1 MLASLGHAEL
11 GKRTLSALVLAPV
24 ALLALYF
31 GSPFIEIVLT
41 VAAVAMAWEWDR
53 ICGDHRFGFSGWAV
67 IFSLAVAGVAAWS
80 RRFDIVSAALV
91 LGSLAAYC
99 AAAASRRSHPAWI
112 SAGPIVIGV
121 PCVALM
127 WLRGLPTDGFETAL
141 WLIGAIWVT
150 DIAAFSIGRLVGGAR
165 LAPRIS
171 PHKTWSGLLGA
182 VAVTAVW
189 GLAFAEWTGARTPW
203 LLCLLGASV
212 AIVAQ
217 VGDLAISCVK
227 RRFGVK
233 DASNLIPGHGGV
245 LDRLD
250 GMLITAPALV
260 ALVLASNT
268 GIFAW

>member
-1 MLASLGHAEL
+1 MLASLGRAEL
-11 GKRTLSALVLAPV
+11 GKRTLSALVLAPI

-53 ICGDHRFGFSGWAV
+53 ICGEDSFGISGWTV
-67 IFSLAVAGVAAWS
+67 ILSLAVAGVAAWS

-121 PCVALM
+121 PCAALV
-127 WLRGLPTDGFETAL
+127 WLRGLPIDGFETAL

-171 PHKTWSGLLGA
+171 PHKTWSGLVGAIA
-182 VAVTAVW
+182 VAAVW
-189 GLAFAEWTGARTPW
+189 GLAFAEWADARTPW
-203 LLCLLGASV
+203 LLCLLGAIAAV
-212 AIVAQ
+212 VAQ
-217 VGDLAISCVK
+217 AGDLGVSWVK

-250 GMLITAPALV
+250 GMLIAAPALV

>member
-67 IFSLAVAGVAAWS
+67 ILSLAVAGVAAWS

-121 PCVALM
+121 PCAALM

-141 WLIGAIWVT
+141 WLIGAIWMT
-150 DIAAFSIGRLVGGAR
+150 DIAAFSIGRL
-165 LAPRIS
+165 
-171 PHKTWSGLLGA
+171 
-182 VAVTAVW
+182 
-189 GLAFAEWTGARTPW
+189 
-203 LLCLLGASV
+203 
-212 AIVAQ
+212 